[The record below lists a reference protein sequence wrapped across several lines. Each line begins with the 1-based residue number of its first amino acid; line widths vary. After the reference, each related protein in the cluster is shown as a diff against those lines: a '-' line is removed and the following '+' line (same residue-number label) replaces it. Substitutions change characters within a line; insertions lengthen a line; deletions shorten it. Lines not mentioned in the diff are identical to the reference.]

1 MTMHRMLPPITVA
14 YQTRTVNGRTYSG
27 TPGQVLDVPS
37 FDADVLAANGWAFV
51 AQSGP
56 TSARP
61 KPSLGPIGPEGAQA
75 GPGMKYLDTTLGV
88 LIVSD
93 GVTWRS
99 AVDGS
104 AV

>member
-1 MTMHRMLPPITVA
+1 MTMHRMLPPTTVA

-37 FDADVLAANGWAFV
+37 FDADVLAANGWSFV

-61 KPSLGPIGPEGAQA
+61 TPSLSPIGPEGSQI
-75 GPGMKYLDTTLGV
+75 GPSAKYFDTTINQ

-93 GVTWRS
+93 GATWRS

-104 AV
+104 AL